1 VEYKL
6 FPVDDFEF
14 KSDGEQTGY
23 FRARVAVFNNVDDG
37 GDRIVYGAFRASL
50 KSNPRPPI
58 VWSHQWNIPPI
69 GQTLKETETDR
80 GLDVEGKL
88 LLDDKGISGQYAHSV
103 MSGFKV
109 GALKEFSF
117 AFDVKDSVEVTED
130 GANIRELKALD
141 VFEVGPTL
149 VGMNRETQLLEVAS
163 RDGKMLDELA
173 EKIAA
178 KVNPRVNAYR
188 IGGTTFSTNTAGLYF
203 YAGDKAAIASHSTG
217 TTEGTWDGPAA
228 MAAASSASDYRAIC
242 AWYSGTNPDERQ
254 SYKFPHHRTPGA
266 PAVLAGVRN
275 ALARVPQANIP
286 SGDVAG
292 VKAHLN
298 SHLDDAKSMGE
309 ADSQVDEEP
318 SGQVDEELA
327 AKIARAQHLLT
338 YQRN

>member
-6 FPVDDFEF
+6 FPVEDFDY
-14 KSDGEQTGY
+14 KSEGEQTGY

-69 GQTLKETETDR
+69 GQTLKATETER
-80 GLDVEGKL
+80 GLDIEGKL

-103 MSGFKV
+103 MSGFKA
-109 GALKEFSF
+109 GALTQFSF
-117 AFDVKDSVEVTED
+117 AFDVKDSVEVKED
-130 GANIRELKALD
+130 GKSIRELKQVD

-163 RDGKMLDELA
+163 RRDMSEFADLVVKKLRESG
-173 EKIAA
+173 
-178 KVNPRVNAYR
+178 
-188 IGGTTFSTNTAGLYF
+188 
-203 YAGDKAAIASHSTG
+203 AAIGYIAYKDESELKVAIPSHSTG
-217 TTEGTWDGPAA
+217 VTEGTWDGNAA
-228 MAAASSASDYRAIC
+228 FSAASSASDYRAIC
-242 AWYSGTNPDERQ
+242 AWYSGTNPDERG

-298 SHLDDAKSMGE
+298 SHLDDAKS
-309 ADSQVDEEP
+309 QLHEEP
-318 SGQVDEELA
+318 PGQLDEELA
-327 AKIARAQHLLT
+327 AKIERVRQLMHAT
-338 YQRN
+338 PDIT

>member
-14 KSDGEQTGY
+14 KSEGEQTGY

-37 GDRIVYGAFRASL
+37 GDRIIPGAFKASL

-69 GQTLKETETDR
+69 GQTLKATETER

-117 AFDVKDSVEVTED
+117 AFDVKDSGEITED

-149 VGMNRETQLLEVAS
+149 VGMNRETALLEVAS
-163 RDGKMLDELA
+163 RRDMSAFADLVVHKLRESG
-173 EKIAA
+173 AA
-178 KVNPRVNAYR
+178 
-188 IGGTTFSTNTAGLYF
+188 IGYVTFS
-203 YAGDKAAIASHSTG
+203 GDGFDVKAAIASHSTG

-242 AWYSGTNPDERQ
+242 AWYAGSNPDERQ

-298 SHLDDAKSMGE
+298 SHLDDAKS
-309 ADSQVDEEP
+309 QLHEEP
-318 SGQVDEELA
+318 PGQLDDELR
-327 AKIARAQHLLT
+327 AKIERARHLMHAT
-338 YQRN
+338 PDIT